1 MKLLILTSTFAVIL
15 MCLNLG
21 IASEDATLVAYYSF
35 DGNSDDSSGN
45 GNNGEIKGGPK
56 WDTGKYGD
64 AIHLDVGTYVEM
76 LVSDTLHGDLF
87 KTDPYTI
94 SVWINPTFEGGEWQ
108 QIWRS
113 LPNDAGHNTLFVNKN
128 DGKLSWRGQ
137 VGAWTI
143 LCETGAG
150 VVEQGEWLHVVV
162 QSDGKKFRI
171 YADGENVA
179 ETDFQE
185 TRGANTTYRLGGA
198 GGEGYGGAIDDVAIF
213 SRALDENEI
222 NSLGNGLD
230 VFLPVKPQDKLT
242 TTWAHIKHSGFTR

>member
-21 IASEDATLVAYYSF
+21 IAAEDDASLVAYYSF

-94 SVWINPTFEGGEWQ
+94 SVWINPTFEGGEW
-108 QIWRS
+108 
-113 LPNDAGHNTLFVNKN
+113 
-128 DGKLSWRGQ
+128 
-137 VGAWTI
+137 
-143 LCETGAG
+143 
-150 VVEQGEWLHVVV
+150 
-162 QSDGKKFRI
+162 
-171 YADGENVA
+171 
-179 ETDFQE
+179 
-185 TRGANTTYRLGGA
+185 
-198 GGEGYGGAIDDVAIF
+198 
-213 SRALDENEI
+213 
-222 NSLGNGLD
+222 
-230 VFLPVKPQDKLT
+230 
-242 TTWAHIKHSGFTR
+242 

>member
-21 IASEDATLVAYYSF
+21 IAAEDAALVAYYSF

-45 GNNGEIKGGPK
+45 GNNGEIKGGSK
-56 WDTGKYGD
+56 WDKGKFGD
-64 AIHLDVGTYVEM
+64 AIHLDVGAHVEM

-113 LPNDAGHNTLFVNKN
+113 LPGAAGHNTLFVNK
-128 DGKLSWRGQ
+128 DQGLLSWRGQ
-137 VGAWTI
+137 VGGWTI

-150 VVEQGEWLHVVV
+150 VVEMGEWLHVAVL
-162 QSDGKKFRI
+162 SDGKNFKI
-171 YADGENVA
+171 YANGEMA
-179 ETDFQE
+179 KETDFQE
-185 TRGANTTYRLGGA
+185 TRGANTIYRLGGE
-198 GGEGYGGAIDDVAIF
+198 GGEGYGGAIDDAAVF
-213 SRALDENEI
+213 SRALDEDEI
-222 NSLGNGLD
+222 AALGNGFD
-230 VFLPVKPQDKLT
+230 GFFPVQPEGKLAT
-242 TTWAHIKHSGFTR
+242 KWAHIKHSGFSR